1 VVESK
6 VGSSYQ
12 GGCNSMDKVCR
23 LCGVQ
28 TPDVRTYSLPGPI
41 ETVEGGGLE
50 PIGFTVVP
58 VAELCEICAALVG
71 VADEEILSRV
81 REYVDLMK
89 VSVEGEGG
97 VGYVGPSSHPV
108 PPEPL
113 HDILFGRD
121 EELQARSDQLIPP
134 PGRVGRV
141 VEEAPLV
148 PEEEELPVEEEEE
161 LSVGEEELPE
171 DVEEGLR
178 RLVRRL
184 VRRMI

>member
-1 VVESK
+1 
-6 VGSSYQ
+6 
-12 GGCNSMDKVCR
+12 MAKVCR
-23 LCGVQ
+23 LCGVEA
-28 TPDVRTYSLPGPI
+28 PDVREYAMPGPI
-41 ETVEGGGLE
+41 QTVEGGELE

-113 HDILFGRD
+113 HEILFGRD
-121 EELQARSDQLIPP
+121 EELQARSDELVPP
-134 PGRVGRV
+134 PGRGRLAERV
-141 VEEAPLV
+141 VEEAPVV
-148 PEEEELPVEEEEE
+148 PEEEEEE
-161 LSVGEEELPE
+161 EEELPE
-171 DVEEGLR
+171 DVEEELKQ
-178 RLVRRL
+178 LVRRL